1 MCGVTKRL
9 PSRLAVESP
18 MPKIIEGNLVATGLK
33 VAIIHSRW
41 NHFISDRLVEG
52 ALEAIKMHGGDLDD
66 VSILR
71 VPGCF
76 ELPMASQKAAESGN
90 FDIVVALGVLIRGAT
105 PHFDYI
111 ASEATK
117 GVANASMSTGVPVGF
132 GVLTCDT
139 IEQAIERSGTKAGNK
154 GVEATMAAVE
164 MANLYRE
171 LNS

>member
-1 MCGVTKRL
+1 
-9 PSRLAVESP
+9 
-18 MPKIIEGNLVATGLK
+18 MPRIIEGNLVATGLK
-33 VAIIHSRW
+33 FAIIHSRW

-52 ALEAIKMHGGDLDD
+52 ALDAIKRHGGDLKD
-66 VSILR
+66 VTIIR

-76 ELPMASQKAAESGN
+76 ELSMASQKAAESGKY
-90 FDIVVALGVLIRGAT
+90 DAVVALGVLIRGAT

-117 GVANASMSTGVPVGF
+117 GVASAAMSTGVPVGF

-154 GVEATMAAVE
+154 GVEAAMASVE

-171 LNS
+171 LKS

>member
-1 MCGVTKRL
+1 
-9 PSRLAVESP
+9 
-18 MPKIIEGNLVATGLK
+18 MPRIIEGNLVTTGLK
-33 VAIIHSRW
+33 IAIIHSRW

-52 ALEAIKMHGGDLDD
+52 ALDAIKRHGGDLKD
-66 VSILR
+66 VTIIR

-76 ELPMASQKAAESGN
+76 ELSMASQKAAESGKY
-90 FDIVVALGVLIRGAT
+90 DAVVALGVLIRGAT

-117 GVANASMSTGVPVGF
+117 GIASAASSTGVPVGF

-139 IEQAIERSGTKAGNK
+139 IEQAIERAGTKAGNK

-171 LNS
+171 LKS